1 MQRRPQKLL
10 VLAVDIDNDLG
21 RAGIETPILGR
32 RAVLDAAIRFA
43 LYDPEDSDANA
54 LFAAVKIADELKAK
68 GYEAEPAVV
77 AGSELGGVEAGILA
91 RAQLERLLEEY
102 DADGIVL
109 VSDGS
114 EDETLIPL
122 ISSIRPIY
130 AVHRIVVKQHRGV
143 EETYILLGR
152 YIKKALTEPRFARLF
167 LGVPGVILVV
177 FSALALMNMLR
188 QALLVGLLI
197 AGLAMA
203 VRGFDLEDRIVGA
216 LTETPVT
223 LAAYIIAGI
232 SAALAIGLALMQL
245 HTPNPTPEDVAS
257 AIRGATALLG
267 FAASIAILGHAASK
281 FVSGNPRLSREI
293 TGLAI
298 VVAAA
303 ALANTIA
310 DAVREAGS
318 LEASDFIASLVKVN
332 FHIYAI
338 ASVIG
343 VAAAWRLARMLD
355 RAIARTYAP
364 SSETRGEPGE
374 APPHQNRARGGE

>member
-1 MQRRPQKLL
+1 MERRARRLL

-32 RAVLDAAIRFA
+32 EAVLKAAVRFA

-54 LFAAVKIADELKAK
+54 LFAAVKIADELRAK
-68 GYEAEPAVV
+68 GFEAEPAAI
-77 AGSELGGVEAGILA
+77 AGSEIGGVEAGILA
-91 RAQLERLLEEY
+91 RAQVEQLVEEY
-102 DADGIVL
+102 GPDGIVL

-143 EETYILLGR
+143 EETYMLLWKFA
-152 YIKKALTEPRFARLF
+152 KKVLTEPRFARLF
-167 LGVPGVILVV
+167 LGVPGVILIVV
-177 FSALALMNMLR
+177 SVLALMNMLK
-188 QALLVGLLI
+188 QALLVALLI

-203 VRGFDLEDRIVGA
+203 VRGFDLEDKIIGA

-223 LAAYIIAGI
+223 LAAYIVAGL
-232 SAALAIGLALMQL
+232 SAALALGIAFMQL
-245 HTPNPTPEDVAS
+245 HTQNITPDAIAS
-257 AIRGATALLG
+257 AIKGSTALLG

-281 FVSGNPRLSREI
+281 FISGTPRLSREI

-298 VVAAA
+298 TVAAV

-310 DAVREAGS
+310 DAIKTAGS
-318 LEASDFIASLVKVN
+318 LETSDFIAALVKTN

-338 ASVIG
+338 ASVMG
-343 VAAAWRLARMLD
+343 VAAAWRIARALD
-355 RAIARTYAP
+355 RLIARTSSP
-364 SSETRGEPGE
+364 SPETR
-374 APPHQNRARGGE
+374 